1 MQLDSRRDSGQ
12 TTHTQQGDPAARLS
26 HLGHTVA
33 PTAGPAG
40 YLARGSGRPPPAAG
54 PGRAA
59 STRPWMPS
67 GGQGPEAQT
76 AAEQHP
82 QPPGDRG

>member
-1 MQLDSRRDSGQ
+1 M
-12 TTHTQQGDPAARLS
+12 HTQQGAPATRFF
-26 HLGHTVA
+26 HLGHTAA
-33 PTAGPAG
+33 PTEGPTG
-40 YLARGSGRPPPAAG
+40 CLMRGSGRPPPAAG

-76 AAEQHP
+76 AAERRLR
-82 QPPGDRG
+82 PPGVEGRVAGESSE